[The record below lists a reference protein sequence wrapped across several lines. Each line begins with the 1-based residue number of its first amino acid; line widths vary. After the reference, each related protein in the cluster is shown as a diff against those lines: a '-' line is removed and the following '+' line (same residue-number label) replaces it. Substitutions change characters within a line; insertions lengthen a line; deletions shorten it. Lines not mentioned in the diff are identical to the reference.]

1 MKNGKILRCAVY
13 TRKSVSEGLEKDF
26 NTLVAQREA
35 GENYIRSQKQEGWIV
50 VDKHYDDGGFSGG
63 NMERP
68 ALRELFDDI
77 ENGRIDIVVVYKVD
91 RLSRSLMDFAKIIEL
106 FEKHNVSFVSVTQH
120 FNTKDSMG
128 RLTLNILL
136 SFAQFERELISER
149 TRDKMSAARRKGK
162 WVGGVPIL
170 GYDISPDG
178 SGLVVNR
185 AEAESVRTI
194 FDTYLDTRS
203 VLRTLEIL
211 EEKNIRMKSWR
222 TVGGKMHVGKAFTK
236 STLYYLLK
244 NTAYIGKI
252 RYKGEI
258 YLAEHE
264 AIIDAE
270 VFEKT
275 AERMSSNFRERTTAK
290 VRTKTEG
297 LLSGIL
303 YCGHC
308 NRPMTNKYTR
318 KGGSKT
324 YRYYVCQNAVQ
335 KGWKSCPYPSL
346 PAAAIEDFVVGE
358 ISGISA
364 DEKLSAEVVGNF
376 TKSVRAELAD
386 SVARENALEK
396 ALSEIRVRLADC
408 TDRPKTEDLLREEIR
423 HSEALEI
430 CRKRTETLGEKC
442 SKSEAEL
449 KRIFGNFDGI
459 WANLNFKEKYELLGL
474 LVEKVVY
481 FGEKGEISVFYR
493 ENGIDIE
500 TAKNGNQKQNIH

>member
-106 FEKHNVSFVSVTQH
+106 FEKHNVSFVSVTQL

-203 VLRTLEIL
+203 ALRTLEIL

-244 NTAYIGKI
+244 NPAYIGKI

-258 YLAEHE
+258 YSAEHE

-275 AERMSSNFRERTTAK
+275 ADRLSSNFRERTTAK
-290 VRTKTEG
+290 VR

-346 PAAAIEDFVVGE
+346 PASAIEDFVVGE

-376 TKSVRAELAD
+376 TKSVRAELAQLLALDAKKPTFLKKMLD
-386 SVARENALEK
+386 SIVGVVDRGKQTLNYQIFLP
-396 ALSEIRVRLADC
+396 LS
-408 TDRPKTEDLLREEIR
+408 TP
-423 HSEALEI
+423 
-430 CRKRTETLGEKC
+430 
-442 SKSEAEL
+442 
-449 KRIFGNFDGI
+449 
-459 WANLNFKEKYELLGL
+459 
-474 LVEKVVY
+474 
-481 FGEKGEISVFYR
+481 SVSQSY
-493 ENGIDIE
+493 
-500 TAKNGNQKQNIH
+500 

>member
-35 GENYIRSQKQEGWIV
+35 GENYIRSQKHEGWIV

-77 ENGRIDIVVVYKVD
+77 ENGKIDIVVVYKVD

-203 VLRTLEIL
+203 ALRTLEIL

-258 YLAEHE
+258 YPAEHE

-275 AERMSSNFRERTTAK
+275 AERLSSNFRERTTAK

-318 KGGSKT
+318 KGGNKT
-324 YRYYVCQNAVQ
+324 YRYYMYA
-335 KGWKSCPYPSL
+335 KTPSKK
-346 PAAAIEDFVVGE
+346 AGKVVR
-358 ISGISA
+358 IRRCRPPPSRTLSSGKFP
-364 DEKLSAEVVGNF
+364 EYRRTKNCLRRLSAISQRASVRNLPIPSQGKARSKRPSP
-376 TKSVRAELAD
+376 KSVRNLQAVRIPLKRMICGGRK
-386 SVARENALEK
+386 SG
-396 ALSEIRVRLADC
+396 IRRHWKSAGNEPKRSGKNVRN
-408 TDRPKTEDLLREEIR
+408 
-423 HSEALEI
+423 
-430 CRKRTETLGEKC
+430 RKR
-442 SKSEAEL
+442 S
-449 KRIFGNFDGI
+449 
-459 WANLNFKEKYELLGL
+459 
-474 LVEKVVY
+474 
-481 FGEKGEISVFYR
+481 
-493 ENGIDIE
+493 
-500 TAKNGNQKQNIH
+500 